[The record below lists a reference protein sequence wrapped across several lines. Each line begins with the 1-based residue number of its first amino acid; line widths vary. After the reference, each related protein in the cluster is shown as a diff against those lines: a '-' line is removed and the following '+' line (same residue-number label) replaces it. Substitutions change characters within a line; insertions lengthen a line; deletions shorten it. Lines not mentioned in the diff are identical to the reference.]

1 MTLMNPSPQ
10 RSRPGT
16 AIKPLRSVA
25 RLAHSTLFDRDDLL
39 MLYQSVLPQLNEDRP
54 AILVV
59 TSAAHGEGVSTVTRE
74 LGQVVAGDLGQ
85 AVLLISASPEMEG
98 ASGLEEV
105 IEGALPFD
113 RAIEPD
119 INVPLLYHTHL
130 CTRGSHASLLFN
142 SSELDRALN
151 QALRFT
157 KLVLVDAPP
166 VMADVTALA
175 FARRAAGVLLVV
187 EAEKTRMS
195 LVEQAR
201 RSIDGAGGR
210 LCGVILNKGHQ
221 RIPRAISRR
230 L

>member
-25 RLAHSTLFDRDDLL
+25 PSVTSNLFDRDDLL

-59 TSAAHGEGVSTVTRE
+59 TSAAHGEGVTTVARE

-142 SSELDRALN
+142 SSDLDRALN

-175 FARRAAGVLLVV
+175 FARRAAGVLLVI

-201 RSIDGAGGR
+201 RSIDGADGR
-210 LCGVILNKGHQ
+210 LCGVILNKRRQ
-221 RIPRAISRR
+221 RIPKAISRR

>member
-1 MTLMNPSPQ
+1 
-10 RSRPGT
+10 
-16 AIKPLRSVA
+16 
-25 RLAHSTLFDRDDLL
+25 

-59 TSAAHGEGVSTVTRE
+59 TSAAHGEGVSTVARE